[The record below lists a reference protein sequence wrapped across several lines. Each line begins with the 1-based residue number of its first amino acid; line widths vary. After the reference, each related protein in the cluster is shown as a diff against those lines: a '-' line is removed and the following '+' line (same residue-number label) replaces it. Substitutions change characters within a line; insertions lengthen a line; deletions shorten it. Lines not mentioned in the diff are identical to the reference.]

1 SSKRRASRGISEFSM
16 DLCSKSIG
24 GSKGVC
30 PFGRRAKPEKG
41 RQRATASVG
50 RGKAKLFPLQGLDGE
65 NSRADE
71 QAYLTAFETVTEIEM
86 AAVSILFLNKKRRV
100 GKNIGSELKDKG

>member
-1 SSKRRASRGISEFSM
+1 MRKSSGGERAWFLEEESEPRNKRIFV

-41 RQRATASVG
+41 RQRALASVG
-50 RGKAKLFPLQGLDGE
+50 RGKAKLFPLQGIDGE

-71 QAYLTAFETVTEIEM
+71 SAYLAVTALRF
-86 AAVSILFLNKKRRV
+86 
-100 GKNIGSELKDKG
+100 